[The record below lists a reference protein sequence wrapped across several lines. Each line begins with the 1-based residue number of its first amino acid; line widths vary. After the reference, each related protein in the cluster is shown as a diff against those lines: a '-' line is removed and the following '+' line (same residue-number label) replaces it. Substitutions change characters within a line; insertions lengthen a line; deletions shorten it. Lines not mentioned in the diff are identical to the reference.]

1 MSPLSDSE
9 KQVLLAL
16 ARRAIEAAVREAQL
30 LDTPPWPGIL
40 AEPRGIFVTL
50 HCRGRLQG
58 CIGVIEP
65 VEPLGDSLVRCA
77 VGAALSDPRF
87 PALRAEELFD
97 LHIELS
103 LLSRLQPI
111 LPQEVE
117 LGRHG
122 LFLRRVAHRGLLLPQ
137 VATEHGFTRERFLE
151 ETCRKAGLPPGA
163 WLDPETQLYAFT
175 CEIITESRAGPPRP

>member
-9 KQVLLAL
+9 KRALLAL
-16 ARRAIEAAVREAQL
+16 ARRAIAAAVCDARL
-30 LDTPPWPGIL
+30 LDTPPWSGIL

-50 HCRGRLQG
+50 RCRGRLQG
-58 CIGVIEP
+58 CIGVIAP
-65 VEPLGDSLVRCA
+65 VEPLGDSIVRCA
-77 VGAALSDPRF
+77 VGAALNDPRF
-87 PALRAEELFD
+87 PALRAEELLE

-103 LLSRLQPI
+103 LLSPLQSI
-111 LPQEVE
+111 QPQEIE

-122 LFLRRVAHRGLLLPQ
+122 LFLRRLAHRGLLLPQ

-151 ETCRKAGLPPGA
+151 ETCRKAALPPGA

-175 CEIITESRAGPPRP
+175 CEIIAELQEGSPRP

>member
-1 MSPLSDSE
+1 MSPLSDFE
-9 KQVLLAL
+9 KQALLAL
-16 ARRAIEAAVREAQL
+16 TRRAIEAAVRDVQL
-30 LDTPPWPGIL
+30 LDTPPWSGIL

-65 VEPLGDSLVRCA
+65 VESLGDSLVRCA

-87 PALRAEELFD
+87 PALRAEELLD

-111 LPQEVE
+111 QPQEIEV
-117 LGRHG
+117 GRHG
-122 LFLRRVAHRGLLLPQ
+122 LFLRRSAQRGLLLPQ
-137 VATEHGFTRERFLE
+137 VATEYGFTRERFLE

-163 WLDPETQLYAFT
+163 WLDPETRLYAFT
-175 CEIITESRAGPPRP
+175 CEIIAELRAGPPGP

>member
-1 MSPLSDSE
+1 MSRLSDSE
-9 KQVLLAL
+9 KQALLAL
-16 ARRAIEAAVREAQL
+16 ARRTIEAAVRDVQR
-30 LDTPPWPGIL
+30 LDTPPWAGIL

-65 VEPLGDSLVRCA
+65 VEPLGDSIVRCA
-77 VGAALSDPRF
+77 VGAALHDPRF

-111 LPQEVE
+111 QPQEIE
-117 LGRHG
+117 IGRHG

-137 VATEHGFTRERFLE
+137 VAIEHGFTRERFLE
-151 ETCRKAGLPPGA
+151 ETCRKAGMSPGA

-175 CEIITESRAGPPRP
+175 CEIIAELRTVPPGP